1 VTRLA
6 TVVTARARRA
16 AGGFTLIELL
26 VTVVVLSILLGLG
39 VPAFRS
45 FMQNDQQWAQTNTLV
60 VGLNSARSEA
70 IKNDLTS
77 GAQICSS
84 NNGTSC
90 TGTAW
95 NLGWI
100 VLGVD
105 PANPR
110 GPLKP
115 LQVVGPLPAGTTLT
129 EANNNLIIT
138 FVSNGTL
145 DTNSLQ
151 NPNAQVK
158 FTMCDTRGAAYA
170 RDLEVTL
177 MGRVVASRTVGQDLN
192 GMPLPCP

>member
-1 VTRLA
+1 MTPLA
-6 TVVTARARRA
+6 TVATARARRA

-26 VTVVVLSILLGLG
+26 ITVVVLSILLGLG

-70 IKNDLTS
+70 IKNDLTA

-84 NNGTSC
+84 IDHTSC
-90 TGTAW
+90 TATAW
-95 NLGWI
+95 DQGWI
-100 VLGVD
+100 VLGVN

-115 LQVVGPLPAGTTLT
+115 LQVVGALPVGTTLT
-129 EANNNLIIT
+129 EANNNLTIT

-145 DTNSLQ
+145 DTSSLQ
-151 NPNAQVK
+151 NPTARVAFK
-158 FTMCDTRGAAYA
+158 MCDARGAASA
-170 RDLEVTL
+170 RYLEVTL
-177 MGRVVASRTVGQDLN
+177 MGRVVASPVVGQDLN
-192 GMPLPCP
+192 GAPLTCP